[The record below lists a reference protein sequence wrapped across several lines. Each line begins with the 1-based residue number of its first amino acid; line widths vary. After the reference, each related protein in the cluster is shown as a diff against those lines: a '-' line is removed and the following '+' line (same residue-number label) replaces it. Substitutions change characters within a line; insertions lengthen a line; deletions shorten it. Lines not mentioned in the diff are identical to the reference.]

1 MVLAYRWVSLDIGSL
16 IFLTYNH
23 NDQAI
28 EDCVEAA
35 WDNENII
42 TRKAMGRDFFV
53 PKAVYWLT

>member
-1 MVLAYRWVSLDIGSL
+1 M
-16 IFLTYNH
+16 TYNH

-35 WDNENII
+35 WNNENIV
-42 TRKAMGRDFFV
+42 TRKAMGRNILV

>member
-1 MVLAYRWVSLDIGSL
+1 MVLASSQISLDVESL
-16 IFLTYNH
+16 HLFTYNH

-35 WDNENII
+35 WNNEDIV
-42 TRKAMGRDFFV
+42 TRKAMGRNVFV